1 MGRNTST
8 SIHDCWGTS
17 FYQLHIFVTPTAKI
31 PSADTIKS
39 FILNCYETDK
49 EKVCNLLLNIPGKIS
64 YTIDCWTSPSAKSFL
79 SITAHFINKEWKLQH
94 ILLDF
99 IEMFDAHTGQHLKE
113 AFLTGLEQFSIEDKV
128 WFVFLCQFVM
138 ILI

>member
-1 MGRNTST
+1 MIDNLIKWVV
-8 SIHDCWGTS
+8 IHQHPFTIVEEPHFIS
-17 FYQLHIFVTPTAKI
+17 YIHSLHPTAKI

-39 FILNCYETDK
+39 SISNCYEIDR
-49 EKVCNLLLNIPGKIS
+49 EKVRNLLLDIEKIS

-99 IEMFDAHTGQHLKE
+99 IEMVDAHTGQHLKE

-128 WFVFLCQFVM
+128 
-138 ILI
+138 